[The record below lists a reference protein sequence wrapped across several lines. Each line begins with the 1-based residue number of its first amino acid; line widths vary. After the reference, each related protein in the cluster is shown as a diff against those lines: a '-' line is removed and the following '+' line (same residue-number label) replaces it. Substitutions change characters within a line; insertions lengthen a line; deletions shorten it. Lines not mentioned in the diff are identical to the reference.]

1 MGKIF
6 TREDCLQIDIEA
18 YNRAVELSWRKDIVA
33 KNLSGRLSDCK
44 YCGRKYVVC
53 CICDEAVKRWDALI
67 VEAQEI
73 SNMIDELI

>member
-6 TREDCLQIDIEA
+6 TREECLQIDIEA

-53 CICDEAVKRWDALI
+53 CICDEAVGC
-67 VEAQEI
+67 
-73 SNMIDELI
+73 IDCRSPRDFECDR